1 MNEKYEKRNK
11 ICIQL
16 AGWDHDFCSAAGW
29 CSKEWITFNVI
40 RLFSSYKIVGI
51 SLDLKVT
58 IIQIH
63 NNLRQRRKVP
73 PIRLIFYEKII

>member
-16 AGWDHDFCSAAGW
+16 AGCDHDFCSAAGW
-29 CSKEWITFNVI
+29 CSKEWITFKVI

-73 PIRLIFYEKII
+73 PIRLIFYEQII